1 MSPLLCGLWG
11 LSLVVLLG
19 GASSGGRPDPPS
31 PPAALSATPA
41 PLDLGSPLQDR
52 LRRVS
57 PVRPDTDS
65 VAVPPAATNE
75 EPAPRTPARPEP
87 EARPS
92 SPLDADSLTAA
103 PVAADS
109 VTADSVMADAGA
121 ADSIA
126 ADSVAADSVAAGRAA
141 DYVPDRRR
149 PGGGLFERSPP
160 FLSPQRRSSPSVSLD
175 STKRRYRADTG
186 PAFAGPMALD
196 SATYRQHRYRSN
208 RDANWRTLAEQR
220 RQQRRER
227 GGLGVNIVVP
237 GGRESTF
244 STIFGKPQVDLRVNG
259 QADINAGF
267 NYRRSDRQAALTGG
281 DAGQVD
287 PDFKQDLRLGITGTV
302 GDKLQIDVDW
312 DTQNQFDYQN
322 QVKLKYTGYE
332 DEIIQSVEAGN
343 VFLETPSQLV
353 SGGQSLFGIK
363 SRFQLGNL
371 SLTTIASQQEGQ
383 SNSLTIEG
391 GSETT
396 EFDLKPTE
404 YDADTHF
411 FLGYY
416 FRNSWNRAHQDPT
429 TLRTPGFGEI
439 TEIEIWKQRGGTVSD
454 DNNERRAIGVVDLGE
469 VPPVVTEGGSF
480 EDAVLPDP
488 DRDQYDDAEL
498 QSLRDGTTDLTAFLT
513 SQVDQPLAA
522 QDFVDGNF
530 TKLQRGRDYV
540 LDRQLGYV
548 SLKQRLQSNEALA
561 VAFRY
566 RLPSGEVRQVGDF
579 AAEEV
584 SGSDGGSQGDR
595 LVLKLIRPTDP
606 VAPGTNA
613 SVPAAWFLEMR
624 NIYRIGGRGFSP
636 ENFTLDLVYAPSG
649 QQERTTFPDI
659 GGSAPLLQLLG
670 LDRVNQNGAPQPD
683 QQFDFTPLTID
694 REEGLII
701 FPYLEPFGER
711 ILAVGNR
718 SAAAQELAFPQLY
731 TRKKTNVEDENT
743 GKNVYRIRGEY
754 KGSTKDFYDLKAFA
768 GLVEGSVEVTAGGQT
783 LQEGTDY
790 VVDYQGGTVTITNQ
804 SYLTQGRQ
812 INIEYE
818 QNSFANLQQ
827 KTLLGARADWSRR
840 DRYSLGATVLRLSQK
855 SPVDKYRIG
864 EEPIKNTIW
873 GVDGSMNLE
882 PRWLTRA
889 VDALPLV
896 QTKEESAISLSG
908 EFAQLRPGH
917 TETQAFEDARNRVQ
931 DSPSDA
937 YAQDELNGISYIDDF
952 EGFENTFS
960 LRQQLDTW
968 QISAPPDSIAPRS
981 PLGGDDPS
989 RSEDDLQRSY
999 WRGGFTWYQLNDNL
1013 KESLDGVT
1021 AQRGPEEATEVL
1033 RVNDLFPERDV
1044 ANEADQ
1050 TLRTLD
1056 LYFDPQMRGPYNYTQ
1071 QIDQFLKESRTVWG
1085 GMTQRLPQGYTD
1097 FTLQNVE
1104 FVEFIIKVYPQDGT
1118 ISDDAKLYVDL
1129 GSISEDI
1136 IPNGVL
1142 NTEDGLNDEFVP
1154 GDLRASNL
1162 SRLASGGSQDNTI
1175 NIRNNRTEDLGLDGL
1190 ASYTDE
1196 PYAPEVREQNFYRNE
1211 VGFLPAID
1219 SVWTNRQALGLSA
1232 EEIEHLRAI
1241 RARAQADPS
1250 GDDYHYFENNRY
1262 YGDGGSTDF
1271 FPEGATLQQ
1280 RFLRYYP
1287 GQELNGFQSQNELA
1301 TNTSTSRGLARTPD
1315 TEDLDRTGGSVDRLN
1330 DYYQY
1335 ALPLDDLD
1343 RLAEVEGPPS
1353 EDYVVSELEDASSA
1367 RWYKVRI
1374 PVRSPTR
1381 TVGNIDDFTR
1391 IRAIRL
1397 WTQGHDAPVTMRMAS
1412 LELVGSQWRT
1422 SSEVAREPVDDGTVP
1437 AVGDGELRVASIN
1450 NEEDA
1455 DYKQPAGAIVSRS
1468 RTARGQTARSREQ
1481 SLLLSVDALQKNQQR
1496 AVFKSFNQGLDLLK
1510 YSNLRMY
1517 VHANGP
1523 PADLD
1528 AIADNLRLFVRLGA
1542 NASDDYYEYEQ
1553 PVQPQDP
1560 PQPTDTESPWL
1571 EDNEMNLRLSALNQ
1585 LKVARDQSPTAPDSL
1600 FPAPGDAN
1608 PVEIDFGPE
1617 GTTLRMKGTPSLRNI
1632 NTIVIGLRHEGA
1644 DDRALRNVEAWVNEL
1659 RVTGYD
1665 ERTGWAALTNANIRM
1680 ADFGEIQAS
1689 FERRTDGFGG
1699 LQSTLSERQQA
1710 DQTSWAVNGEIN
1722 LNKLLPERQGWSI
1735 PVTMQVQSSSTSP
1748 RFDPNRGDVRISEVV
1763 QQIQDTPADS
1773 LRSQYSANQRFAG
1786 QSTEEIRRR
1795 LVDSVRTAAQSQ
1807 SLRRTLTANVSK
1819 SDSESWWLRNTVD
1832 ATSLSFNYFDR
1843 TARSPDQ
1850 RLDDQ
1855 WNWSGSFQYRLN
1867 FGRPRTVQPL
1877 WFLGPVP
1884 VVGALS
1890 DLQFNYVPQSL
1901 TFTGDASRTVQ
1912 RRQSRSTSFRLGQQ
1926 ALPDRVANP
1935 LREQQDFTHRR
1946 SFSLQYNPFEFLNL
1960 SYDSNTQQNLS
1971 GTGATPETTV
1981 FILDPKRILIEAE
1994 IQGLGGTNQISPG
2007 GPRTDLERRINDL
2020 IDAGDITI
2028 PENED
2033 ANPDNDLLDPTAND
2047 IDAGR
2052 IFANDRLDIKTERS
2066 VFQDL
2071 FFGSESPRTNSF
2083 QQRFTSTLRPGFAD
2097 GEALN
2102 WIDLQDVVY
2111 RATFNWRN
2119 GPEGSLTGASA
2130 SNSVNV
2136 RTGINLHPN
2145 RVWERFGFFERW
2157 KEAQREADADGR
2169 SRGSG
2174 RRDRRGGRAPERDRE
2189 PGRDARD
2196 GEDRS
2201 EDRSEDPDEDADEDA
2216 PEADGRAQDGE
2227 ADAEDDRDVVGD
2239 FLKELL
2245 PSPTGVLRRFALTF
2259 LDIRDISITFTGD
2272 RSANASNVGVP
2283 QIARDSLRIDNVS
2296 VDYSTLDALRG
2307 DGPSIGYRL
2316 GLDRTIDPSS
2326 QRVLGEG
2333 LQIAD
2338 NLRNSNRLQGQTALT
2353 PSRALSINLDWN
2365 VEWSRDESITYRS
2378 VAVPEGVNPPD
2389 DARPTDFDTESGDR
2403 LFYRRSRTE
2412 GGSNRVSVWAFGS
2425 YETMFSRQLDAL
2437 RTALDR
2443 PADSAFAATET
2454 PLTNAS
2460 LTDAFRSGF
2469 LTGLGTVGGRGFLP
2483 FPMPNWSVRY
2493 SGLSDWPLVRSIT
2506 QSVSLEHA
2514 YSGEYRSRFTS
2525 VTATGTDDVSVGGP
2539 EGLAFAYERPAFTV
2553 DQPQITKRYQPFL
2566 GLDITWRGDVETSL
2580 DWNRSTT
2587 TALRT
2592 SNLSVRQTET
2602 SEISARITYRKRGL
2616 DIPLLPI
2623 GRINNEIS
2631 FSLSVSRAINYERE
2645 YRIRAA
2651 LQNAGASLADYD
2663 PGQALEEGT
2672 FSRTRRLTLTPEL
2685 SYRFSNRVSAD
2696 FLIEYE
2702 KFDGQDTRQPS
2713 FTNVNG
2719 GFNIRVNISE
2729 N

>member
-1 MSPLLCGLWG
+1 MPHPD
-11 LSLVVLLG
+11 
-19 GASSGGRPDPPS
+19 ASADGHAS
-31 PPAALSATPA
+31 PPLKRLTPA
-41 PLDLGSPLQDR
+41 GLAPTSLSSLTDR
-52 LRRVS
+52 LRK
-57 PVRPDTDS
+57 VRIAPPDTDS
-65 VAVPPAATNE
+65 VAVRPPPPVSPDTTRPDAPG
-75 EPAPRTPARPEP
+75 EPG
-87 EARPS
+87 S
-92 SPLDADSLTAA
+92 VSPLARDTLQTDSLRRSALRRDSLEQDSLRQDSLRQDSLLLGGKAA
-103 PVAADS
+103 E
-109 VTADSVMADAGA
+109 
-121 ADSIA
+121 
-126 ADSVAADSVAAGRAA
+126 
-141 DYVPDRRR
+141 YVPDRR
-149 PGGGLFERSPP
+149 PPASGLFDRAVP
-160 FLSPQRRSSPSVSLD
+160 FLSARKADDRSVSLD
-175 STKRRYRADTG
+175 STDERYRAATD
-186 PAFAGPMALD
+186 PQFAGPMALD
-196 SATYRQHRYRSN
+196 ADTYRRHRYRSN
-208 RDANWRTLAEQR
+208 LRSNWRSIAEQR
-220 RQQRRER
+220 RQQRQDR
-227 GGLGVNIVVP
+227 GGLGVNISIP
-237 GGRESTF
+237 GGRQSAF

-267 NYRRSDRQAALTGG
+267 NYRKSDRQAALTGG

-343 VFLETPSQLV
+343 VFLETPSQLI

-383 SNSLTIEG
+383 SNSISIEG

-396 EFDLKPTE
+396 EFDLRPTE

-411 FLGYY
+411 FLSYY
-416 FRNSWNRAHQDPT
+416 FRNSWNRAHEDPT

-439 TEIEIWKQRGGTVSD
+439 TEIEVWKQRASTGTEEE
-454 DNNERRAIGVVDLGE
+454 NRRKAISVVDLGE
-469 VPPVVTEGGSF
+469 DPAVLTEGGDF
-480 EDAVLPDP
+480 VQDLLPNTE
-488 DRDQYDDAEL
+488 RDQYDAADR
-498 QSLRDGTTDLTAFLT
+498 QNLRDGTQDITAYL
-513 SQVDQPLAA
+513 SGSVPEPLGA

-530 TKLQRGRDYV
+530 TKLQRGRDYT
-540 LDRQLGYV
+540 LNKQLGYI

-566 RLPSGEVRQVGDF
+566 QLPSGEVRQVGDF
-579 AAEEV
+579 ASEEI
-584 SGSDGGSQGDR
+584 SGSDGGSQADR
-595 LVLKLIRPTDP
+595 LILKLIRPSDP
-606 VAPGTNA
+606 VAPGVDA
-613 SVPAAWFLEMR
+613 STPAAWFLEMR

-649 QQERTTFPDI
+649 QQERTTFPNI
-659 GGSAPLLQLLG
+659 GGSTQLLQLLG
-670 LDRVNQNGAPQPD
+670 LDRVDQNGAPQPD
-683 QQFDFTPLTID
+683 QQFDFTPLTIN

-701 FPYLEPFGER
+701 FPFLQPFGQR
-711 ILAVGNR
+711 ILDIGDN
-718 SAAAQELAFPQLY
+718 SSAAQELAFPQLY
-731 TRKKTNVEDENT
+731 TRKKANVEDENT
-743 GKNVYRIRGEY
+743 GKNVYRISGEY
-754 KGSTKDFYDLKAFA
+754 KGSTKEFYDLKAFA
-768 GLVEGSVEVTAGGQT
+768 GLVEGSVEVTAGGQK

-804 SYLTQGRQ
+804 SYLTQGRE
-812 INIEYE
+812 INIDYE

-840 DRYSLGATVLRLSQK
+840 DRYGLGATVMRLSQK

-931 DSPSDA
+931 DTPSDS

-960 LRQQLDTW
+960 LRQQLDAW
-968 QISAPPDSIAPRS
+968 QISAPPDSIAPQG
-981 PLGGDDPS
+981 PLGQDVGGS
-989 RSEDDLQRSY
+989 QDDLQRSY

-1021 AQRGPEEATEVL
+1021 AQRGPREATQVL

-1050 TLRTLD
+1050 ALRTLD
-1056 LYFDPQMRGPYNYTQ
+1056 LYFDPRMRGPYNYTQ
-1071 QIDQFLKESRTVWG
+1071 EIDRFLKNPRTVWG

-1104 FVEFIIKVYPQDGT
+1104 FVEFIIKVYPENGT
-1118 ISDDAKLYVDL
+1118 ISDDAKLFVDL

-1136 IPNGVL
+1136 LPNGVL

-1162 SRLASGGSQDNTI
+1162 SRLANGGSQDNTI

-1196 PYAPEVREQNFYRNE
+1196 PYAPELLEQNFYRNE

-1219 SVWTNRQALGLSA
+1219 SVWTNRQSLGLTG

-1250 GDDYHYFENNRY
+1250 GDDYHYFENNRF
-1262 YGDGGSTDF
+1262 YGDGTGNEF
-1271 FPEGATLQQ
+1271 FPDGATLQQ
-1280 RFLRYYP
+1280 RFLQYYP

-1301 TNTSTSRGLARTPD
+1301 TNTSTSRGLARSPD
-1315 TEDLDRTGGSVDRLN
+1315 TEDLDGTGGSVDQLN

-1335 ALPLDDLD
+1335 ELELDELD

-1374 PVRSPTR
+1374 PVRSPSR

-1397 WTQGHDAPVTMRMAS
+1397 WTQGHESPVTMRMAS

-1422 SSEVAREPVDDGTVP
+1422 SSDVAREPVEDGTVP
-1437 AVGDGELRVASIN
+1437 TSGQGELRVASIN

-1455 DYKQPAGAIVSRS
+1455 DYQQPAGAIVSRS
-1468 RTARGQTARSREQ
+1468 QTARGQTARSREQ
-1481 SLLLSVDALQKNQQR
+1481 SLLLSLDELQKEQQR
-1496 AVFKSFNQGLDLLK
+1496 AVFKSFNRGLDLLK

-1523 PADLD
+1523 PGDVD
-1528 AIADNLRLFVRLGA
+1528 AISDNLRLFVRLGA
-1542 NASDDYYEYEQ
+1542 NASQDYYEYEQ
-1553 PVQPQDP
+1553 PIQAQDP
-1560 PQPTDTESPWL
+1560 PRPEDAESPWL
-1571 EDNEMNLRLSALNQ
+1571 EENEMNLRLSALNQ
-1585 LKVARDQSPTAPDSL
+1585 LKVARDQSPTPPDSL
-1600 FPAPGDAN
+1600 FPRPGDEN
-1608 PVEIDFGPE
+1608 PVEVDFGPD

-1632 NTIVIGLRHEGA
+1632 NTIVIGLRHVGEE
-1644 DDRALRNVEAWVNEL
+1644 DRTLRNVEAWVNEL

-1665 ERTGWAALTNANIRM
+1665 ERTGWAALTNANVKM
-1680 ADFGEIQAS
+1680 ADFGEINAS
-1689 FERRTDGFGG
+1689 FQRRTDGFGG

-1710 DQTSWAVNGEIN
+1710 DNTSWNVRGEVN

-1735 PVTMQVQSSSTSP
+1735 PVTMQMQSSSTTP
-1748 RFDPNRGDVRISEVV
+1748 RFDPSRGDVRIAEVV
-1763 QQIQDTPADS
+1763 QQIEDTPADS
-1773 LRSQYSANQRFAG
+1773 LRSQYDTERRFAG
-1786 QSTEEIRRR
+1786 QSADEIRQT
-1795 LVDSVRTAAQSQ
+1795 LIDSVRTASQ
-1807 SLRRTLTANVSK
+1807 SRNLRRTLTANVSK
-1819 SDSESWWLRNTVD
+1819 SDSESWWVRNTID
-1832 ATSLSFNYFDR
+1832 ATSLSFSYFDR
-1843 TARSPDQ
+1843 TSRSPDL
-1850 RLDDQ
+1850 RRNNQ

-1867 FGRPRTVQPL
+1867 FGRPRTLQPL
-1877 WFLGPVP
+1877 WFLDGVP
-1884 VVGALS
+1884 VLGVAS
-1890 DLQFNYVPQSL
+1890 DVQFNYVPQSL
-1901 TFTGDASRTVQ
+1901 TFTGDAERNVQ
-1912 RRQSRSTSFRLGQQ
+1912 RRRSRSTSFRTGQRG
-1926 ALPDRVANP
+1926 LPDRVANP
-1935 LREQQDFTHRR
+1935 LREQQDFSHRR
-1946 SFSLQYNPFEFLNL
+1946 TFSFQYNPFEFLNL

-1971 GTGATPETTV
+1971 GTGATSEATV
-1981 FILDPKRILIEAE
+1981 FVLDPQGILIEAE
-1994 IQGLGGTNQISPG
+1994 ITGQGGTNQINPG
-2007 GPRTDLERRINDL
+2007 GPRTDLEREIKDL

-2033 ANPDNDLLDPTAND
+2033 ADPDNDIRDPTAND
-2047 IDAGR
+2047 IDPGR
-2052 IFANDRLDIKTERS
+2052 IFATDRLNIKSERS
-2066 VFQDL
+2066 VFEDL
-2071 FFGSESPRTNSF
+2071 FFGSASPRTNSF
-2083 QQRFTSTLRPGFAD
+2083 QQRFTSTLRPGFTD

-2130 SNSVNV
+2130 SNSINV

-2145 RVWERFGFFERW
+2145 KVWERFGFFRDW
-2157 KEAQREADADGR
+2157 KEAQQEADSDR
-2169 SRGSG
+2169 G
-2174 RRDRRGGRAPERDRE
+2174 RRDAGRRGDRE
-2189 PGRDARD
+2189 P
-2196 GEDRS
+2196 EDDES
-2201 EDRSEDPDEDADEDA
+2201 DEDGDDEDGDD
-2216 PEADGRAQDGE
+2216 EDGSE
-2227 ADAEDDRDVVGD
+2227 DVVGN
-2239 FLKELL
+2239 FLKELV
-2245 PSPTGVLRRFALTF
+2245 PSPTGILRRFALTF
-2259 LDIRDISITFTGD
+2259 LDIRDFSITFTGD

-2283 QIARDSLRIDNVS
+2283 TIGRDSLRIEDVS
-2296 VDYSTLDALRG
+2296 VDYSLFDALAG

-2316 GLDRTIDPSS
+2316 GLDRTLDPASE
-2326 QRVLGEG
+2326 RVLGEG
-2333 LQIAD
+2333 LQISD
-2338 NLRNSNRLQGQTALT
+2338 NLRNSNRLEGQTTLS
-2353 PSRALSINLDWN
+2353 PSRALSINLDWD

-2378 VAVPEGVNPPD
+2378 VSVPAGVDPPEG
-2389 DARPTDFDTESGDR
+2389 ARPTDFTSASGS
-2403 LFYRRSRTE
+2403 LFYRRTRTE

-2425 YETMFSRQLDAL
+2425 YETMFTSQLEDLRSAL
-2437 RTALDR
+2437 NR
-2443 PADSAFAATET
+2443 PADSAFTAAET
-2454 PLTNAS
+2454 PLTNTS
-2460 LTDAFRSGF
+2460 LTEAFRSGF
-2469 LTGLGTVGGRGFLP
+2469 LSGPGSIGAQGFLP

-2493 SGLSDWPLVRSIT
+2493 SGLSDWPLLRTIT
-2506 QSVSLEHA
+2506 QSISLEHS

-2525 VTATGTDDVSVGGP
+2525 VTAGGADAVSIGGAQN
-2539 EGLAFAYERPAFTV
+2539 LSLAYERPEFSV
-2553 DQPQITKRYQPFL
+2553 DQPQVTKRYQPFV
-2566 GLDITWRGDVETSL
+2566 GLDVTWKGDLETSL

-2587 TALRT
+2587 TYLRT
-2592 SNLSVRQTET
+2592 ANLSVQQTET
-2602 SEISARITYRKRGL
+2602 SEISARVTYRKRGL

-2623 GRINNEIS
+2623 GKINNEIS
-2631 FSLSVSRAINYERE
+2631 FSLSVARAINYERE

-2651 LQNAGASLADYD
+2651 LQDASAAPDDYD
-2663 PGQALEEGT
+2663 TGQALDEGT
-2672 FSRTRRLTLTPEL
+2672 FSRTRRLTLTPKL

-2696 FLIEYE
+2696 FVIEYE
-2702 KFDGQDTRQPS
+2702 KFDGEDTRQPS